1 MTRKFFDRELQDVR
15 ERILILASEVER
27 NVRRSVTALLQ
38 RNVTQSRDIIAAD
51 EWINEKR
58 IRIGMDCLS
67 MLSRQQPVAG
77 DLRQIATYLEI
88 SGELER
94 IHDYAKGIGKIN
106 LLIGQEVDLGELPAL
121 LPEMAHKAT
130 LMLHQALVAFSV
142 GDAALARAIPRLDDE
157 VDALY
162 DQLNLTVLNHIVH
175 HPDDIAFANRL
186 LWAGHNLERAADRV
200 TNVCEWIVY
209 MVTGQY
215 VEMDTKMP
223 LDG

>member
-1 MTRKFFDRELQDVR
+1 MTRKYFDQELQDVR
-15 ERILILASEVER
+15 ERILILASEVEH

-38 RNVTQSRDIIAAD
+38 RNRAQSRDIIASD

-77 DLRQIATYLEI
+77 DLRKIATYLEI

-106 LLIGQEVDLGELPAL
+106 LLIGQEVDLGDLPAI
-121 LPEMAHKAT
+121 LPEMAQKAT
-130 LMLHQALVAFSV
+130 AMLHQALVAFSV
-142 GDAALARAIPRLDDE
+142 GDADMARAIPRLDDE

-162 DQLNLTVLNHIVH
+162 DQLNHTILSHVIT
-175 HPDDIAFANRL
+175 HPDDISFANRL

-209 MVTGQY
+209 MITAQY
-215 VEMDTKMP
+215 VEMDTKVA